1 MVHGTFI
8 LKPYKYWSL
17 MCTSTVPNTT
27 LNALLWY
34 SRGTLLSSAIKGIE
48 ANVPCT
54 TFLKTMELFKYCL
67 KNNIGLKLPD
77 MAEPGQTNEVTFPEK
92 KEVWNIAPLEEYFN
106 TCCIPIGSVKLDRCT
121 TVFNP
126 LLFVGTHLAIIK
138 AHNGNPVYRPYFD
151 RLVTFREILESINL
165 NYIKQ

>member
-1 MVHGTFI
+1 MSHVTLYIRPHIYRG
-8 LKPYKYWSL
+8 YK
-17 MCTSTVPNTT
+17 CDTTVTPATQYSNICHTCVT
-27 LNALLWY
+27 PLNPT
-34 SRGTLLSSAIKGIE
+34 RKGIE
-48 ANVPCT
+48 PSVTCV
-54 TFLKTMELFKYCL
+54 TFVKTMELFKYCL

-92 KEVWNIAPLEEYFN
+92 KEVWNIAPLVEYFS
-106 TCCIPIGSVKLDRCT
+106 TCCIPTGPVKLDRCT

-126 LLFVGTHLAIIK
+126 LLFAGTHLATIK

-151 RLVTFREILESINL
+151 RLVTFQKILESINL